1 MSPDPLS
8 EISKD
13 DLVLATLAALGGE
26 STEVNERDL
35 FLACWHAF
43 PAAMRWVDTALP
55 NPDTF
60 TASLRRLDQRGYIV
74 RVGKQKRQKRR
85 RRAPTRRKT
94 ILDVPGKAGVVKARI
109 ADGGLASAG
118 LEANTVAAVA
128 RLLPDQGS
136 KEISDPHAIA
146 VCVGVRAKSGQ
157 RLDEGGLV
165 ELAFHRFPDH
175 FAYSERPE
183 FPDLER
189 IRKAVQ
195 SARAEGLLDEQFGL
209 TEKGRAVADDGV
221 ARGDINLA
229 SSHAPTPGELRAAD
243 RIEKAEAYQAY
254 SRNGTLVLAKPDELY
269 RALRVPPT
277 ADPKPVADALRS
289 RVRGLRRI
297 NKSEVADYL
306 VAVAAKHNPD
316 ALELVR
322 DELELQQAAIPGGNS

>member
-1 MSPDPLS
+1 MSQAALS

-13 DLVLATLAALGGE
+13 DLVLAMLAALGGE
-26 STEVNERDL
+26 SSEVNERDL

-43 PAAMRWVDTALP
+43 PATMRWVDTALP

-74 RVGKQKRQKRR
+74 RIGKQKRQKNRRGRSTRR
-85 RRAPTRRKT
+85 RTIFDAPGRT
-94 ILDVPGKAGVVKARI
+94 VVKAMI
-109 ADGGLASAG
+109 AEGGLAAAG
-118 LEANTVAAVA
+118 VEAETVAAVA
-128 RLLPDQGS
+128 SLLPDRGS
-136 KEISDPHAIA
+136 EEMADPHAIA
-146 VCVGVRAKSGQ
+146 ICIGVRAQSGQ

-189 IRKAVQ
+189 IRKAIQ
-195 SARAEGLLDEQFGL
+195 AARAEDLIDQGFAL
-209 TEKGRAVADDGV
+209 TGKGRAVADDGV
-221 ARGDINLA
+221 ARGDINL
-229 SSHAPTPGELRAAD
+229 SSSNAPTPGELRAAD

-254 SRNGTLVLAKPDELY
+254 SRNGTLVKAKPDELY

-289 RVRGLRRI
+289 RLRGLRRI

-306 VAVAAKHNPD
+306 IAVAAKHNPD
-316 ALELVR
+316 ALELVKN
-322 DELELQQAAIPGGNS
+322 ELEPQQVANPGDES

>member
-1 MSPDPLS
+1 MSNGALA

-43 PAAMRWVDTALP
+43 PAVMRWVDTALP

-74 RVGKQKRQKRR
+74 RIGKQKRKKGRR
-85 RRAPTRRKT
+85 RSSSRRKT
-94 ILDVPGKAGVVKARI
+94 ILDAPGKAGVVKARI
-109 ADGGLASAG
+109 AEGGLAAASV
-118 LEANTVAAVA
+118 EANVVEAVA
-128 RLLPDQGS
+128 QLLPNQGS
-136 KEISDPHAIA
+136 GAVTDSHAIA
-146 VCVGVRAKSGQ
+146 ICIGVREQSGQ
-157 RLDEGGLV
+157 QLDEGGLV

-189 IRKAVQ
+189 IRSAV
-195 SARAEGLLDEQFGL
+195 AAGRNEGLINSALAL

-221 ARGDINLA
+221 PRGDISVA

-243 RIEKAEAYQAY
+243 RIERADAYRAY
-254 SRNGTLVLAKPDELY
+254 VDNGTLVKVKPDELY

-277 ADPKPVADALRS
+277 ADPKPIAEALRS

-297 NKSEVADYL
+297 NKGEVANYL
-306 VAVAAKHNPD
+306 IAVADKHNRD
-316 ALELVR
+316 ALELIK
-322 DELELQQAAIPGGNS
+322 DELEDEKSTTAGEMS

>member
-1 MSPDPLS
+1 MSRDALS

-43 PAAMRWVDTALP
+43 PATMRWVDTALP

-60 TASLRRLDQRGYIV
+60 TASLRRLDQRGYIA
-74 RVGKQKRQKRR
+74 RIGKQKRQKRR
-85 RRAPTRRKT
+85 RRPSTRRKT
-94 ILDVPGKAGVVKARI
+94 ILDAPGKAGVVKARI
-109 ADGGLASAG
+109 ADGGLVAAG
-118 LEANTVAAVA
+118 VEADTVAAVA
-128 RLLPDQGS
+128 SLLPDQGS
-136 KEISDPHAIA
+136 KEMADTHAIA
-146 VCVGVRAKSGQ
+146 ICVAVRAQSGQ

-195 SARAEGLLDEQFGL
+195 AARAEGLIDKGFAL
-209 TEKGRAVADDGV
+209 TEKGRAVADDGIT
-221 ARGDINLA
+221 RGDINLA

-243 RIEKAEAYQAY
+243 RIERAEAYQAY
-254 SRNGTLVLAKPDELY
+254 SQNGTLVKAKPDELY

-277 ADPKPVADALRS
+277 ADPKPVADALCS

-306 VAVAAKHNPD
+306 IAVAAKHNPD
-316 ALELVR
+316 ALELVK
-322 DELELQQAAIPGGNS
+322 DELEPQQVATPGGGS